1 MIRKLAEFISVILH
15 PLVQTTL
22 LAAVIFRYIPEILK
36 PFNVETIP
44 NLLFLLAILTFIV
57 PILSVVALRLIGAIS
72 TLRMEERR
80 ERLMPFFF
88 IGCYYALT
96 VYLFSQRV
104 VLNDVMILILSIITI
119 LVFLVFLITFFMK
132 ISVHA
137 AASWGVVG
145 FLLAIHL
152 HLPYS
157 PLLYPIVVFLI
168 LAGLVSSARLLLNAH
183 TPREVHT
190 GAVLGFALCFG
201 ILYFAM

>member
-1 MIRKLAEFISVILH
+1 MIRKFAEFISVVLH

-22 LAAVIFRYIPEILK
+22 LAAVIFWYIPVLMK
-36 PFNVETIP
+36 PFNIETIP
-44 NLLFLLAILTFIV
+44 NLLFLLGTLTFIV
-57 PILSVVALRLIGAIS
+57 PILSVAALQLIGAIS
-72 TLRMEERR
+72 SIRMDDRR

-104 VLNDVMILILSIITI
+104 VLSDVMILILAIVTLLI
-119 LVFLVFLITFFMK
+119 FLVFVITFFMK

-157 PLLYPIVVFLI
+157 PLLYPIVVFVI
-168 LAGLVSSARLLLNAH
+168 LAGLVSSARLFLNAH
-183 TPREVHT
+183 TPFEVHT
-190 GAVLGFALCFG
+190 GAILGFGVCFG
-201 ILYFAM
+201 ILYFTM